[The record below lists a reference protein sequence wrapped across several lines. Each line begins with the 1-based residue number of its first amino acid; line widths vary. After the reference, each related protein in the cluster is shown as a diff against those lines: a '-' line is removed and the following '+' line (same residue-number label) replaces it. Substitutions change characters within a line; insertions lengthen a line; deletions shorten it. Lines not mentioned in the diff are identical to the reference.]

1 MRIKEENEWKV
12 AFQTNWGLFKPLVM
26 YFGICNSPITFQLMI
41 DTLFYKLI
49 MSGKIV
55 IYIDDILIFT
65 QMIDEH
71 KSIVRQVLQILA
83 DNKLLLYLK
92 KCKFHQTKV
101 EYLGV
106 VLSQDN
112 VETNPIKIKGVI
124 YWPEPRDKREV
135 WQFLGLCNFYYRFIP
150 RFT

>member
-1 MRIKEENEWKV
+1 
-12 AFQTNWGLFKPLVM
+12 
-26 YFGICNSPITFQLMI
+26 
-41 DTLFYKLI
+41 

-83 DNKLLLYLK
+83 DNKLLPHLK

-106 VLSQDN
+106 VLS
-112 VETNPIKIKGVI
+112 
-124 YWPEPRDKREV
+124 
-135 WQFLGLCNFYYRFIP
+135 
-150 RFT
+150 

>member
-1 MRIKEENEWKV
+1 
-12 AFQTNWGLFKPLVM
+12 
-26 YFGICNSPITFQLMI
+26 
-41 DTLFYKLI
+41 

-135 WQFLGLCNFYYRFIP
+135 
-150 RFT
+150 

>member
-1 MRIKEENEWKV
+1 
-12 AFQTNWGLFKPLVM
+12 
-26 YFGICNSPITFQLMI
+26 
-41 DTLFYKLI
+41 

-106 VLSQDN
+106 VLS
-112 VETNPIKIKGVI
+112 
-124 YWPEPRDKREV
+124 
-135 WQFLGLCNFYYRFIP
+135 
-150 RFT
+150 

>member
-135 WQFLGLCNFYYRFIP
+135 WQFLGLCNFYCRFIP

>member
-1 MRIKEENEWKV
+1 
-12 AFQTNWGLFKPLVM
+12 M

-71 KSIVRQVLQILA
+71 RSIVRQVLQILA
-83 DNKLLLYLK
+83 DNKLLLHLK

-106 VLSQDN
+106 VLS
-112 VETNPIKIKGVI
+112 
-124 YWPEPRDKREV
+124 
-135 WQFLGLCNFYYRFIP
+135 
-150 RFT
+150 

>member
-1 MRIKEENEWKV
+1 MRIKEGNEWKV

>member
-1 MRIKEENEWKV
+1 MRIKEGNEWKV

-71 KSIVRQVLQILA
+71 RSIVRQVLQILA

>member
-71 KSIVRQVLQILA
+71 RSIVRQVLQILA

>member
-1 MRIKEENEWKV
+1 
-12 AFQTNWGLFKPLVM
+12 
-26 YFGICNSPITFQLMI
+26 
-41 DTLFYKLI
+41 

-71 KSIVRQVLQILA
+71 RSIVRQVLQILA
-83 DNKLLLYLK
+83 DNKLLLHLK

-135 WQFLGLCNFYYRFIP
+135 
-150 RFT
+150 

>member
-1 MRIKEENEWKV
+1 
-12 AFQTNWGLFKPLVM
+12 M

-83 DNKLLLYLK
+83 DNKLLLHLK

-106 VLSQDN
+106 VLS
-112 VETNPIKIKGVI
+112 
-124 YWPEPRDKREV
+124 
-135 WQFLGLCNFYYRFIP
+135 
-150 RFT
+150 

>member
-1 MRIKEENEWKV
+1 
-12 AFQTNWGLFKPLVM
+12 M

-106 VLSQDN
+106 VLS
-112 VETNPIKIKGVI
+112 
-124 YWPEPRDKREV
+124 
-135 WQFLGLCNFYYRFIP
+135 
-150 RFT
+150 

>member
-1 MRIKEENEWKV
+1 
-12 AFQTNWGLFKPLVM
+12 M

-71 KSIVRQVLQILA
+71 RSIVRQVLQILA

-106 VLSQDN
+106 VLS
-112 VETNPIKIKGVI
+112 
-124 YWPEPRDKREV
+124 
-135 WQFLGLCNFYYRFIP
+135 
-150 RFT
+150 